1 MLSVRWSADRTG
13 TDLAQSTESYYLS
26 HVKNIYWKALYIS
39 IWRIWCVE
47 FKQYY
52 RARKRPNEIILEYLH
67 HVNGAE
73 VRAKVAIRDGSHATR
88 SEHLEHF
95 IATLDDR
102 DLAKQITLLRL
113 SDADEMEETF
123 RMYQLIINRYTKLQR
138 DRESFISD

>member
-1 MLSVRWSADRTG
+1 M
-13 TDLAQSTESYYLS
+13 
-26 HVKNIYWKALYIS
+26 
-39 IWRIWCVE
+39 WCVE

-88 SEHLEHF
+88 REHVEHF

-123 RMYQLIINRYTKLQR
+123 RVYQLIINRYTKLQR